1 MRKKAVIFSV
11 YLVTIVQILPF
22 LSAISNLWCLD
33 EQPEVNA
40 PNDIRPNIKW
50 LHRRLLQGWVQW
62 GSSRQYIS
70 PWAPLV
76 RRQFVHNAD

>member
-33 EQPEVNA
+33 KQSEVNA
-40 PNDIRPNIKW
+40 PNDIKW
-50 LHRRLLQGWVQW
+50 LHWLLLQGWVQW
-62 GSSRQYIS
+62 GSSRQSIS
-70 PWAPLV
+70 PRAPLV
-76 RRQFVHNAD
+76 CSQFVHNAD